1 MRRVKLFALFS
12 VLIFFLRTGPALG
25 QTLRGTLEKRSF
37 TGPVTGRQIEFSIY
51 LPENYSSSG
60 ERYPVIYHLHG
71 LGGSH
76 DGYHT
81 RTVPASFEK
90 ARDMG
95 IIGPVII
102 VFPDGYKDSF
112 WADSFDR
119 TKPAETNI
127 IAELIPYVDEN
138 FRTLRDARF
147 RVIQGFSMGGFGAAK
162 FITKFPDL
170 FNLGIIY
177 DGALLDWRTLVMS
190 HTMIAFSIFANS
202 EDYFN
207 QFSPWFWAGKNKNKL
222 TARTRLRLVVGAL
235 LPWNRNFLSYLSEI
249 GIPVEYIET
258 SCLHDLNCLLHYEG
272 LGSAAF
278 ISEAL
283 NQAFRDYHRDD
294 KRSELKKK

>member
-1 MRRVKLFALFS
+1 MRRIRLFALFS
-12 VLIFFLRTGPALG
+12 FLVILLG
-25 QTLRGTLEKRSF
+25 TERAPGQVVRGILEKRSF
-37 TGPVTGRQIEFSIY
+37 MGPVTGRKIEFSIY
-51 LPENYSSSG
+51 LPESYYSSE

-127 IAELIPYVDEN
+127 IAELIPFVDEN
-138 FRTLRDARF
+138 FRTLRSVRF
-147 RVIQGFSMGGFGAAK
+147 RIIQGFSMGGFGAAK

-170 FNLGIIY
+170 FNAGIIY
-177 DGALLDWRTLVMS
+177 DGALLDWKSITLS
-190 HTMIAFSIFANS
+190 HSVIASSIFANS
-202 EDYFN
+202 EAYFN
-207 QFSPWFWAGKNKNKL
+207 QFSPWFWAEKNKIKL
-222 TARTRLRLVVGAL
+222 NARTRLRMVVGAL
-235 LPWNRNFLSYLSEI
+235 LPQNRSFLNYLNGM
-249 GIPVEYIET
+249 GIPVEYVET
-258 SCLHDLNCLLHYEG
+258 RCLHDLNCLLNYEG
-272 LGSAAF
+272 PGSAAF
-278 ISEAL
+278 ISESL
-283 NQAFRDYHRDD
+283 NRAFRDDNRND
-294 KRSELKKK
+294 KRDELKKK

>member
-1 MRRVKLFALFS
+1 MRGVRLFALFS
-12 VLIFFLRTGPALG
+12 VLVIFLVTEHALG
-25 QTLRGTLEKRSF
+25 QALRGILEKRSF
-37 TGPVTGRQIEFSIY
+37 TGPVTGKKIEFSLY
-51 LPENYSSSG
+51 LPESYYSSE

-138 FRTLRDARF
+138 FRTLRSARF
-147 RVIQGFSMGGFGAAK
+147 RIIQGFSMGGFGAAK

-170 FNLGIIY
+170 FNAGIVY
-177 DGALLDWRTLVMS
+177 DGALLDWGTLAMS
-190 HTMIAFSIFANS
+190 HMVIAFSIFAYN
-202 EDYFN
+202 EAYFN
-207 QFSPWFWAGKNKNKL
+207 QFSPWFWAEKNKNKL
-222 TARTRLRLVVGAL
+222 AARTRLRLVVGAL
-235 LPWNRNFLSYLSEI
+235 LPWNRNFLSYLNDL
-249 GIPVEYIET
+249 GVPVEYVET
-258 SCLHDLNCLLHYEG
+258 SCLHDLNCLFNYEG

-283 NQAFRDYHRDD
+283 NQTFRDYHRDD